1 MGKARKPAESGRGA
15 APVALFVTQL
25 EPGGAQSAAI
35 KLAEGLSKRGME
47 AKLYFLYE
55 KKPVEGVPFDYAIV
69 SARKPRD
76 PLFLPDLL
84 LKLVLLFHR
93 TKPSGV
99 VSFTH
104 YANIVL
110 QPIAALMGVKTR
122 IASQRSIFG
131 SYPLIAKVMDV
142 FLGTIGIYT
151 RNVMVSQ
158 AVLRS
163 FGNCPKP
170 YLRRT
175 CVIPNGFAPP
185 SRDGRHIDLGSIA
198 GLSNPSGKV
207 MIAIGRLVHL
217 KNHSILIRILPKV
230 PDLHLLIVGDGPLK
244 GILAEQ
250 AEREGVAGRIRFLHA
265 LPNRDI
271 VALIGKCSLF
281 ALPSLHEGMS
291 NVLIEALFS
300 GTPIIASD
308 IETNR
313 EVLVSEE
320 GAAGMLADPGDA
332 QAWAEKVGRLLG
344 DKSLADGLVRNAE
357 RRSRDFGLEKMIG
370 EFEKILP

>member
-1 MGKARKPAESGRGA
+1 MGKARKPAESGRAA

-35 KLAEGLSKRGME
+35 KLAGGLSKRGR
-47 AKLYFLYE
+47 AVKLYFLYE
-55 KKPVEGVPFDYAIV
+55 KKPVEGVPFDYAVI

-99 VSFTH
+99 VSFTY

-110 QPIAALMGVKTR
+110 QPIAALMGVKVR
-122 IASQRSIFG
+122 IASQRNVFG
-131 SYPLIAKVMDV
+131 SYPLIAKWMDV
-142 FLGTIGIYT
+142 FLGSIGIYT
-151 RNVMVSQ
+151 RNVMVSH

-163 FGNCPKP
+163 FGKCPKP
-170 YLRRT
+170 YLGRA

-185 SRDGRHIDLGSIA
+185 SGDARHIDLGSSA
-198 GLSNPSGKV
+198 DLSDPSGKV
-207 MIAIGRLVHL
+207 MIAVGRLAHQ
-217 KNHSILIRILPKV
+217 KNHSILIRMLPQV
-230 PDLHLLIVGDGPLK
+230 PDLHLLIVGDGPLR

-250 AEREGVAGRIRFLHA
+250 AAQEGVADRIRFLHA
-265 LPNRDI
+265 FPNRGI

-308 IETNR
+308 IETNT
-313 EVLVSEE
+313 EVLVSGGE
-320 GAAGMLADPGDA
+320 AAGMLADPEDA
-332 QAWAEKVGRLLG
+332 QDWVEKVRRLLA
-344 DKSLADGLVRNAE
+344 DKGLADGLVRNAE
-357 RRSRDFGLEKMIG
+357 RRSRDFGLEKMIDD
-370 EFEKILP
+370 FEKILP